1 MKFLLAFEC
10 VSEHGKT
17 LCKSM
22 GGQCIIERDG
32 YYWISGV
39 CVTFGL
45 IFLVGFIIP
54 TARKLQGRRFYE
66 MVMTARF
73 SPFVFR
79 ASDFKMES
87 KDVTINLP
95 PRLSASCRHTVTR
108 LTFGQVVSDFPTEHV
123 IYVSKL

>member
-1 MKFLLAFEC
+1 
-10 VSEHGKT
+10 
-17 LCKSM
+17 M

-54 TARKLQGRRFYE
+54 TARKLQCGCYYE
-66 MVMTARF
+66 IVMTARF
-73 SPFVFR
+73 SRFVFR

-87 KDVTINLP
+87 KDVIIDL
-95 PRLSASCRHTVTR
+95 PRLSAFTLTYRHLTYLRASCRRFSNGACYIFV
-108 LTFGQVVSDFPTEHV
+108 GKP
-123 IYVSKL
+123 